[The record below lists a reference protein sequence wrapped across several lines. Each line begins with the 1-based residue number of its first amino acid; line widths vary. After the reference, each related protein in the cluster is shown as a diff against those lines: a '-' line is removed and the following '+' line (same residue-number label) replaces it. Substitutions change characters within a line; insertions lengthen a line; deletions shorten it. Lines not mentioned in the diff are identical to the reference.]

1 MSSTL
6 GVMGVLTASSTTEA
20 TAIGTAGTVVAG
32 GLSVAKNIMASG
44 RILTDKGADVASAND
59 MTLGMDGNYF
69 EISGTTQINRITTTT
84 WQAGSFCIMK
94 FAASVTV
101 AHQGAAT
108 SGALAR
114 INLSGSA
121 NFGATANDTLTLV
134 YNGTDW
140 FEVCRTVI

>member
-1 MSSTL
+1 
-6 GVMGVLTASSTTEA
+6 
-20 TAIGTAGTVVAG
+20 
-32 GLSVAKNIMASG
+32 
-44 RILTDKGADVASAND
+44 